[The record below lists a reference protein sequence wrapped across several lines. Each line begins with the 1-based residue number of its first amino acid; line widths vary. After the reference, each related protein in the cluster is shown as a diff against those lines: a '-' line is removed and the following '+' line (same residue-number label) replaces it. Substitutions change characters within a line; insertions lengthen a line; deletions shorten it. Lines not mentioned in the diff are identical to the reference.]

1 MKYVF
6 DSKPLPNLQG
16 LLHFAL
22 EATKSEDAPNAST
35 FAEMDP
41 ERRQFLE
48 DALNSMSV
56 DVVAEM
62 QRICVILV
70 NPDAS
75 ETEKLNAMSILGDY
89 VENID
94 TANDY
99 CKIGGLPVLM
109 KCLDSDL
116 VSLRKS
122 AARTIGSM
130 SQNNPFTQKSMM
142 DDKFITKLMTLIS
155 DPEMDAKALYALSG
169 IIRSYEPAT
178 AHFIDIGGL
187 ECLLT
192 CLSCGV
198 EKICTQAMFMLNAMI
213 GDHPMVRGNL

>member
-1 MKYVF
+1 MNV
-6 DSKPLPNLQG
+6 LQG

-22 EATKSEDAPNAST
+22 ESTKSEDAPNATS

-41 ERRQFLE
+41 ERQKFLE
-48 DALNSMSV
+48 EALKSMSV

-62 QRICVILV
+62 QRICGILM

-75 ETEKLNAMSILGDY
+75 ENEKLEAMSQLGDF
-89 VENID
+89 VENLD
-94 TANDY
+94 TANDF

-109 KCLDSDL
+109 KCLDSEL
-116 VSLRKS
+116 TRLRES

-130 SQNNPFTQKSMM
+130 SQNNPFCQKELL
-142 DDKFITKLMTLIS
+142 DQKFVTKLVGLIG
-155 DPEMDAKALYALSG
+155 DPEMGAKALYGLSG
-169 IIRSYEPAT
+169 IIRAYEPAT

-198 EKICTQAMFMLNAMI
+198 QKICTQAMFMLNAMI
-213 GDHPMVRGNL
+213 ADHPMVRGKKFLN